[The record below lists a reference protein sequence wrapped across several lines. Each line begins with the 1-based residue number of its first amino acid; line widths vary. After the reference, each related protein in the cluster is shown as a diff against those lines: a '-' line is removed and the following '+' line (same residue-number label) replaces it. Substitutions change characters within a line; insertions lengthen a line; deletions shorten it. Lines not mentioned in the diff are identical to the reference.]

1 MLDGALVFD
10 AETGSLVQL
19 GRTNVTIYMKH
30 WSTKIWC
37 FAYIFNGGQPQ
48 IWLPGDPIPEAFY
61 LVKRFI
67 AHNISFERALCRYI
81 LIPQY
86 GFPPLPAFENWFCTQ
101 TAARILALPAKLEN
115 TAKILKLPQQKLDAT
130 IMKRMMKP
138 RDPRPTE
145 DPNQIYWNDD
155 PKDLQTLCQYCV
167 GDALCE
173 MAMYQWIQHRQKTV
187 GTSSSGFSASPMRSV
202 ESPSIENISIIS

>member
-1 MLDGALVFD
+1 MDGELVFD

-19 GRTNVTIYMKH
+19 GRTNVTVYMKH

-48 IWLPGDPIPEAFY
+48 IWMPGDSIPEAFY
-61 LVKRFI
+61 LAKRFI
-67 AHNISFERALCRYI
+67 AHNISFERALWRYI

-115 TAKILKLPQQKLDAT
+115 TAKILGLPHQKLDAA
-130 IMKRMMKP
+130 IMKRMMRP
-138 RDPRPTE
+138 GNPRPAKT
-145 DPNQIYWNDD
+145 PAKSTGTTI
-155 PKDLQTLCQYCV
+155 PKSCKHFIDTASETCYAKWLCINGYNV
-167 GDALCE
+167 ARKRLG
-173 MAMYQWIQHRQKTV
+173 
-187 GTSSSGFSASPMRSV
+187 
-202 ESPSIENISIIS
+202 